1 MPDLKPNLLIE
12 FEPMNKADR
21 TIFVINGATKTSG
34 LNDASTSD
42 TGWLQSRTIS
52 SVGTITAPTG
62 MTKNSQ
68 SATTTT
74 ITLDVTSI
82 AAGDF
87 EWDIA
92 ATLSTGEIKNLTVI
106 IPVRDPGSN

>member
-21 TIFVINGATKTSG
+21 TIYVINGAASDGTNLSG
-34 LNDASTSD
+34 G

-74 ITLDVTSI
+74 ITLDVTSV

>member
-1 MPDLKPNLLIE
+1 MPDIKPNLLIE

-21 TIFVINGATKTSG
+21 TIYVINGATKTSG
-34 LNDASTSD
+34 LNDGSVSD

-52 SVGTITAPTG
+52 SVATITAPSG

-68 SATTTT
+68 SNTTTT
-74 ITLDVTSI
+74 ITIDVTSTVV
-82 AAGDF
+82 GYY

>member
-21 TIFVINGATKTSG
+21 TIYVINGAASDGTNLSG
-34 LNDASTSD
+34 G

-52 SVGTITAPTG
+52 SVGTITPPTG
-62 MTKNSQ
+62 MTLNSQ
-68 SATTTT
+68 SATTLAIT
-74 ITLDVTSI
+74 IDVTSSTV
-82 AAGDF
+82 GDF
-87 EWDIA
+87 EFDIA
-92 ATLSTGEIKNLTVI
+92 ATLSTGEIKNLTVA